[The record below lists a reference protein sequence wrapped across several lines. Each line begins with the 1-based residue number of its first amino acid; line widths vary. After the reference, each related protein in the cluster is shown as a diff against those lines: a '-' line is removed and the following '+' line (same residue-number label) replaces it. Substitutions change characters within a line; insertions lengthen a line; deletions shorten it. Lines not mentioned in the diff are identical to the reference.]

1 MLWQRIAQRK
11 NNTTGQIA
19 ENCAR
24 NLLEQHGLRTLTQN
38 FRCKTG
44 EIDVIML
51 DNDCIVFVEVRYRR
65 QSKYGSA
72 LESVD
77 QRKQRRVRQTAL
89 FFLQQHPKY
98 QEHSCRFDVVAL
110 SGSLKDVK
118 YLQNEWVKNAFQ

>member
-1 MLWQRIAQRK
+1 
-11 NNTTGQIA
+11 
-19 ENCAR
+19 
-24 NLLEQHGLRTLTQN
+24 
-38 FRCKTG
+38 
-44 EIDVIML
+44 ML